1 MSLRARLL
9 VFGYPLLEVATAY
22 LVAVW
27 IGWGWMFLLLL
38 AGIPAGF
45 AVMRNAGDAALRD
58 LQRAQAGGV
67 APQPGRHATAFVAGL
82 LILIP
87 GFWTDL
93 LGVLLLIP
101 FSRRLFTRRGQSWL
115 DSRVTTVRMP
125 GVRFPAADVV
135 QGTVIYPDDLRSPRE
150 EPPAPG
156 TGGSAGQLP
165 PG

>member
-1 MSLRARLL
+1 MSYRTRLL

-27 IGWGWMFLLLL
+27 IGWGWMLLLLL

-45 AVMRNAGDAALRD
+45 AVMRNAGDAAMRD
-58 LQRAQAGGV
+58 VQRAQAAGGTV
-67 APQPGRHATAFVAGL
+67 DPGRHATAFVAGL
-82 LILIP
+82 LIAIP

-93 LGVLLLIP
+93 LGVLLLLP
-101 FSRRLFTRRGQSWL
+101 PTRRLFSRRGRAWL

-125 GVRFPAADVV
+125 GVRYPGGDVI
-135 QGTVIYPDDLRSPRE
+135 QGTVIRTDVPRD

-156 TGGSAGQLP
+156 GAGGSYGQLP
-165 PG
+165 PA